1 MALSSGELDGM
12 PEGAQLLG
20 DALPVIAL
28 DLDDAVFHGAARAA
42 EALELGGERV
52 EGGAARA
59 QAVNHRDDLA
69 AAITAVAR
77 DAHDAVVGRTMAGDG
92 RGGTRRGRHAR
103 SAPSVGGVDEPAPRH
118 GA

>member
-1 MALSSGELDGM
+1 MALSSGELDGV

-28 DLDDAVFHGAARAA
+28 DLDDAVLHGAARAA
-42 EALELGGERV
+42 ETLELGGERV

-59 QAVNHRDDLA
+59 QTVNHRDDLA
-69 AAITAVAR
+69 AAIPAIAR
-77 DAHDAVVGRTMAGDG
+77 DAHDAVVGRTVARGG
-92 RGGTRRGRHAR
+92 RGGTRRGRRAR
-103 SAPSVGGVDEPAPRH
+103 GAPSVGGVDQTAPRH

>member
-20 DALPVIAL
+20 DALAVITL
-28 DLDDAVFHGAARAA
+28 DLDDAVLHGAARAA

-52 EGGAARA
+52 QGGAARA

-69 AAITAVAR
+69 TAIAAVAR
-77 DAHDAVVGRTMAGDG
+77 DAHDAVVGLAMAGG
-92 RGGTRRGRHAR
+92 GNGGTRRGRHAR
-103 SAPSVGGVDEPAPRH
+103 GAPSVGGVDEPAPRH
-118 GA
+118 G